1 LGPVRLLRALQIS
14 MVVAAGLAV
23 SGCMH
28 RPAPLAAGPSI
39 DALAYN
45 EGVAVAAT
53 PDAGPRRGLITGSIR
68 TAPIPA
74 SPPPVI
80 QAAPE
85 LPVAYAVPTAVAA
98 AVGPTEYHLDGG
110 DKVRVVVY
118 GQEGLTN
125 SYAVGAS
132 GTITMPLIGAVRAR
146 GLTPAR
152 LAAGIAA
159 RLRDGYIRDPSVA
172 VEVETYRPFFILGEV
187 AAPGQYPYV
196 PNMTVEQAVAIAG
209 GFTPR
214 ARQDT
219 MQLTRSNA
227 AGAVRADVPVE
238 TPVHPGDSIVVG
250 ERWF

>member
-1 LGPVRLLRALQIS
+1 MRLVRALQIL

-28 RPAPLAAGPSI
+28 RPAPLTAAPSI

-45 EGVAVAAT
+45 DGIAAT
-53 PDAGPRRGLITGSIR
+53 PAAGPRRGLITGAIR
-68 TAPIPA
+68 ATPAPIPA
-74 SPPPVI
+74 SPPTVI
-80 QAAPE
+80 HAAPE
-85 LPVAYAVPTAVAA
+85 PSVDYAVPTAVAA
-98 AVGPTEYHLDGG
+98 AVGPTEYHLDAG

-118 GQEGLTN
+118 GQEGLIN
-125 SYAVGAS
+125 SYTVGAS

-152 LAAGIAA
+152 LSAAIAA
-159 RLRDGYIRDPSVA
+159 RLRDGYIREPSVA

-214 ARQDT
+214 GQRSSAEVTRQIEGQT
-219 MQLTRSNA
+219 VTA
-227 AGAVRADVPVE
+227 TVPI
-238 TPVHPGDSIVVG
+238 TYPVQPGDTIVIK

>member
-1 LGPVRLLRALQIS
+1 MRLVRALQIS
-14 MVVAAGLAV
+14 MMVAAGLAV

-45 EGVAVAAT
+45 DGVAAT

-68 TAPIPA
+68 AAPAPIPA

-80 QAAPE
+80 HAAPE
-85 LPVAYAVPTAVAA
+85 PFVDYAVPTAVAA
-98 AVGPTEYHLDGG
+98 AVGPTEYHLDAG

-125 SYAVGAS
+125 SYTVGAS

-152 LAAGIAA
+152 LSAAVAA

-214 ARQDT
+214 ARQGAV
-219 MQLTRSNA
+219 QLTRSNA
-227 AGAVRADVPVE
+227 AGSVRADVPVG
-238 TPVHPGDSIVVG
+238 TPLHPGDSIVVG